1 MICTKIRGPPSFID
15 APLNTASRLCSS
27 ISNGKIAICCC
38 LSFSLF
44 FAHTCSFV
52 MKYCTV
58 NEAPGQ
64 FVHAIGKYFLPQ
76 RWRGTSSKI
85 IVVKFSGESVF
96 YLEYKNW
103 KNFIHF
109 QNSCLR
115 MLKTLQIVLFHY
127 LDLKMSFNYYNFGNN
142 FIGMSLV

>member
-1 MICTKIRGPPSFID
+1 MGKLPFVV
-15 APLNTASRLCSS
+15 AS
-27 ISNGKIAICCC
+27 
-38 LSFSLF
+38 LSLFF

-127 LDLKMSFNYYNFGNN
+127 LDLKMSFNYYIFANKLTLLAWVWFKHGWLRTWN
-142 FIGMSLV
+142 